1 MRQTLTFWVLQ
12 VLIPE
17 LNITV
22 GYRSISG
29 HRHHM
34 TAHINFYEVATD
46 PTSRRLI
53 LSTWL
58 EFWPVTWSSIFVHSS
73 ISRVSTKQGEVMAR
87 RPIRARAVSSCTK
100 CMCLS
105 VIIMFPYQGGFPV
118 HVHVG
123 PCVFPSLVLS
133 HVFYFLLCTHTNKC
147 SCIQGPTSDLN
158 FLGPVAREAYSSLTM
173 ISVLW
178 KPYNMMV
185 FLPLASLVT
194 RTHSSHMHASERVRW
209 TPASCLVQPIP
220 GIWGALI
227 LNWLVVSNY
236 TRGDDCHHYVTKP
249 PHLPFNIKFQLLQN
263 TFKCIGRIHCRLL
276 TAPNHGRENQF
287 WHITFEIT
295 LRVMTL

>member
-1 MRQTLTFWVLQ
+1 MLNVQKLISCGVSSVTCKPNKVNDETKSPPLCLGHGKVWIKKKQFHFFTSQLYSDHLHYRTKVQSIVLHWHHFTGMRQTLTFWVLQ

-34 TAHINFYEVATD
+34 TAHIEVATD

-73 ISRVSTKQGEVMAR
+73 ISRVSTKQGEMMAR

-100 CMCLS
+100 FMCFS

-123 PCVFPSLVLS
+123 PCVFPS
-133 HVFYFLLCTHTNKC
+133 
-147 SCIQGPTSDLN
+147 
-158 FLGPVAREAYSSLTM
+158 
-173 ISVLW
+173 
-178 KPYNMMV
+178 
-185 FLPLASLVT
+185 
-194 RTHSSHMHASERVRW
+194 
-209 TPASCLVQPIP
+209 
-220 GIWGALI
+220 
-227 LNWLVVSNY
+227 
-236 TRGDDCHHYVTKP
+236 
-249 PHLPFNIKFQLLQN
+249 
-263 TFKCIGRIHCRLL
+263 
-276 TAPNHGRENQF
+276 
-287 WHITFEIT
+287 
-295 LRVMTL
+295 